1 MNSLDRRGI
10 HIGMRRLLEK
20 WEMSKLAKRTKLD
33 SCELTKQEVD
43 IIVIFKFG
51 NKYSNCRNM

>member
-1 MNSLDRRGI
+1 MNSLDRRGK
-10 HIGMRRLLEK
+10 HNGMRRLLEK
-20 WEMSKLAKRTKLD
+20 WEMSKPAKRTKLD

-51 NKYSNCRNM
+51 NK

>member
-20 WEMSKLAKRTKLD
+20 WEMSKPAKRTKLD
-33 SCELTKQEVD
+33 SR
-43 IIVIFKFG
+43 
-51 NKYSNCRNM
+51 NCRIHYKAMKFMRGNDTFNLFNP